1 MSWSD
6 PGLIGNAL
14 VAILLV
20 AVIVH
25 AALLNRRLSA
35 WRSEAGEMERLIVT
49 FNSAVNRAETALAGL
64 KQTAREDGQ
73 ALDAAQK
80 RAVAL
85 REDLAYLVERG
96 TSLADRLEQAVRGG
110 LAQVPA
116 EAAPP
121 VPAAAVPA
129 AAAPAPKPAKADA
142 APKPALRTV
151 SEAEKRLM
159 AALETMK

>member
-20 AVIVH
+20 AVIVY
-25 AALLNRRLSA
+25 AALLNRRLNA
-35 WRSEAGEMERLIVT
+35 WRAEAGEMERLIIT
-49 FNSAVNRAETALAGL
+49 FNGAVNRAEAALAGL
-64 KQTAREDGQ
+64 KQASREDGQ
-73 ALDAAQK
+73 ALDVAQK

-85 REDLAYLVERG
+85 RDDLAYLVDRG
-96 TSLADRLEQAVRGG
+96 TSLADRLEGAVRGG

-116 EAAPP
+116 E
-121 VPAAAVPA
+121 PAE
-129 AAAPAPKPAKADA
+129 APAPAKVDA
-142 APKPALRTV
+142 VPKPDAMSKPGGRAV
-151 SEAEKRLM
+151 SESEKRLM